1 MNNRLKK
8 MCILVMASIVLGIG
22 NVYSQEQKK
31 NYFVTEANVGY
42 INYVNYPALSFFEDN
57 TSSYLLPMEEITFGY
72 RWNNFMLGVQWQYSQ
87 FSTSNIALK
96 EVGAHG
102 VISLLTRSYKQL
114 GDLFEVY
121 SGFQYCFSML
131 RNNYSGYYD
140 FSELRYGMGVE
151 FDLGVNLKFN
161 DMSYIGFRFS
171 VAPAMVNFS
180 NGIITADRP
189 GAVTSNVMIN
199 NYSLS
204 LTYALKF

>member
-1 MNNRLKK
+1 
-8 MCILVMASIVLGIG
+8 MASIVLGIG

-31 NYFVTEANVGY
+31 NFFVTEANVGY

-114 GDLFEVY
+114 GDLFEAY

-140 FSELRYGMGVE
+140 FSELRYGMGLE
-151 FDLGVNLKFN
+151 FELGVNLKFT
-161 DMSYIGFRFS
+161 DMSYFGIRF
-171 VAPAMVNFS
+171 VTAPVMVNFS

-189 GAVTSNVMIN
+189 GAVTSNIMIS